1 MLQKASADLK
11 AYQEQ
16 HPDNAEFKIEIGGK
30 TIDERTDAGKEI
42 EAAIV
47 KCSTTGETVAIGKYF
62 GFGVTIEKNPANA
75 TLFST
80 GTPCVAVLHGKLNYT
95 CEVSLGN
102 DVGNVR
108 RIENLAGNQINQK
121 IQQLS
126 ANLDKAKND
135 LEEAKTGMSKPF
147 ERAEELEQMQ
157 KRLEYVNAELSK
169 KQVDDDPIPVS
180 DTPKEDDVSVAD
192 RVNPLPKQL
201 PPKITASS
209 VQTTPTHKFKR

>member
-30 TIDERTDAGKEI
+30 TVDERTDAGKEI

-47 KCSTTGETVAIGKYF
+47 KCSTTGATVAIGKYF
-62 GFGVTIEKNPANA
+62 GFGVTIEKNPANT
-75 TLFST
+75 TLFTS
-80 GTPCVAVLHGKLNYT
+80 GTPCVAILHGKLNYT

-108 RIENLAGNQINQK
+108 RIENLAGNRINQK

-126 ANLDKAKND
+126 ANLDKAKNG
-135 LEEAKTGMSKPF
+135 LEEAKANMAKPF
-147 ERAEELEQMQ
+147 ERAEELAQMQ
-157 KRLEYVNAELSK
+157 ARLEFVNAELSK
-169 KQVDDDPIPVS
+169 KQVDDEPIVVDKQSERS
-180 DTPKEDDVSVAD
+180 DDDRDIAD
-192 RVNPLPKQL
+192 KINPLPRNDE
-201 PPKITASS
+201 PP
-209 VQTTPTHKFKR
+209 HKFRR